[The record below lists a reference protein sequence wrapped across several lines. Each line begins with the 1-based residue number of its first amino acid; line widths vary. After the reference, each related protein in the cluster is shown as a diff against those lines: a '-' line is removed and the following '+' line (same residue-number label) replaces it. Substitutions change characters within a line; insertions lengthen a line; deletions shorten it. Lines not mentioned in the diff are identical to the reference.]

1 MTNLEQVKNLLSI
14 TGSGSNDSI
23 TDWLIAGGRVIA
35 ELTPADKLSQFSTV
49 ETAATSYDLTNKKF
63 ISINSTNGSHF
74 IPTTPD
80 IFTRSSTVGS
90 IYKTIADGNQYYTID
105 GDLLK
110 VTVIA
115 NSLKTYTY
123 PTVTSENVT
132 NLPNEYIHGA
142 VLYAASNA
150 ITKLVKDTTYVV
162 SQTTLTL
169 PTLPSEP
176 TLVYEAVSD
185 IISIDNGTLVTVA
198 IADYVPPTLV
208 LNSISTLLAL
218 PANTHT
224 FNSTITPPTLATVSY
239 LASAIVGPVAVDI
252 TTVTGLVESFSTANT
267 FTIPPISFALDMGSI
282 TLPENINIAIL
293 DGIVSTD
300 ASTTAIQIN
309 TAISEL
315 DTYFSNLDH
324 ATTGYITGLEDV
336 ELAQSKMNEIQLK
349 LKEVETE
356 LGTEF
361 QKQMK
366 TAELSTDVSK
376 TNKAQQLSGLIQKAD
391 AYFKKYSAEIQ
402 KFQAHFTR
410 VSNQAQLNQQGELAR
425 LKGEI
430 DVQTGKFNEKMTI
443 FKTATEKV
451 FEQAKIDLQR
461 VLQLSNL
468 TTDINH
474 KNAAAAFQ
482 ALVGKNEILLKD
494 FSANLE
500 QWVQNETIRLG
511 KIKTNIDFY
520 LSDNQSKIQ
529 DFQVREAIAL
539 NTFNTALSEVKEN
552 YQKDLAIIYLNVQKA
567 IKKVEIET
575 DIKKQN
581 ALQVYIASY
590 NTFQEKMSRFAQD
603 VNRLQINV
611 QRDMALINSNIQN
624 NESEKQKLMGLQKSL
639 IEQFNNFIAMM
650 FPRQQAQPQQQGQ

>member
-14 TGSGSNDSI
+14 TGSASDLSI

-123 PTVTSENVT
+123 PTVASENVT
-132 NLPNEYIHGA
+132 NLPNQYIHGA

-185 IISIDNGTLVTVA
+185 IISIDNGTLATVA
-198 IADYVPPTLV
+198 IADYIAPTLV
-208 LNSISTLLAL
+208 LNNINALLAL
-218 PANTHT
+218 VANQHI
-224 FNSTITPPTLATVSY
+224 FNDAITPPTLATISY
-239 LASAIVGPVAVDI
+239 SPSAIIGPVTVDI
-252 TTVTGLVESFSTANT
+252 ASVTALLESFTGT
-267 FTIPPISFALDMGSI
+267 FTIPTISFALDMGAI
-282 TLPENINIAIL
+282 TLPTNIDTAIL
-293 DGIVSTD
+293 DGILSTD
-300 ASTTAIQIN
+300 ASASVVNMT

-315 DTYFSNLDH
+315 DTYFSNLDNT
-324 ATTGYITGLEDV
+324 TTGYINGLEDV
-336 ELAQSKMNEIQLK
+336 ELAQSKMNEIQVK
-349 LKEVETE
+349 LKEIETE
-356 LGTEF
+356 LSSEL
-361 QKQMK
+361 QKQTK
-366 TAELSTDVSK
+366 TVELATDVSK
-376 TNKAQQLSGLIQKAD
+376 TNKAQALSGLIQKAD
-391 AYFKKYSAEIQ
+391 AYLKRYSAELQ

-494 FSANLE
+494 FSAKLE

-552 YQKDLAIIYLNVQKA
+552 YQKDLAIISLNVQKA

-650 FPRQQAQPQQQGQ
+650 FPRQQAQPQQEGQ

>member
-14 TGSGSNDSI
+14 TGSASDLSI

-123 PTVTSENVT
+123 PTVASENVT
-132 NLPNEYIHGA
+132 NLPNQYIHGA

-185 IISIDNGTLVTVA
+185 IILIDNGTLATVA
-198 IADYVPPTLV
+198 IADYIAPTLV
-208 LNSISTLLAL
+208 LNNINALLAL
-218 PANTHT
+218 VANQHI
-224 FNSTITPPTLATVSY
+224 FNDAITPPTLATISY
-239 LASAIVGPVAVDI
+239 SPSAIIGPVTVDI
-252 TTVTGLVESFSTANT
+252 ASVTALLESFTGT
-267 FTIPPISFALDMGSI
+267 FTIPTISFALDMGAI
-282 TLPENINIAIL
+282 TLPTNIDTAIL
-293 DGIVSTD
+293 DGILSTD
-300 ASTTAIQIN
+300 ASASVVNMT

-315 DTYFSNLDH
+315 DTYFSNLDNT
-324 ATTGYITGLEDV
+324 TTGYINGLEDV
-336 ELAQSKMNEIQLK
+336 ELAQSKMNEIQVK
-349 LKEVETE
+349 LKEIETE
-356 LGTEF
+356 LSSEL
-361 QKQMK
+361 QKQTK
-366 TAELSTDVSK
+366 TVELATDVSK
-376 TNKAQQLSGLIQKAD
+376 TNKAQALSGLIQKAD
-391 AYFKKYSAEIQ
+391 AYLKRYSAELQ

-494 FSANLE
+494 FSAKLE

-552 YQKDLAIIYLNVQKA
+552 YQKDLAIISLNVQKA

-650 FPRQQAQPQQQGQ
+650 FPRQQAQPQQEGQ